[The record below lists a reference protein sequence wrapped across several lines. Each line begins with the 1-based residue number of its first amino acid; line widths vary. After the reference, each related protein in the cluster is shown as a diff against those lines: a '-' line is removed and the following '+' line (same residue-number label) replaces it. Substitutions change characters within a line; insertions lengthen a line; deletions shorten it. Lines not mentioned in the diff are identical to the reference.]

1 MAQARKYGWL
11 IVLLLALTSVANVG
25 IEKFRNPE
33 AQPAPELGAIP
44 HRIGEWES
52 GANLVMEQ
60 YVLDILRPDAYV
72 SREYRAPSGER
83 IYLFA
88 QFHGTNRWG
97 AHQPEVCFTSQGWT
111 IEYEKL
117 SSTMEKEL
125 PGTEVSAN
133 RFLAHRGSTTQ
144 IVLYWWFSSGNF
156 QTASRT
162 AQMISA
168 LKTQLF
174 TGKGGGNGFVEVSM
188 QVRPGQEAEDEERLR
203 RFAAEL
209 VPLIAAVIEAR
220 GQASS

>member
-1 MAQARKYGWL
+1 L
-11 IVLLLALTSVANVG
+11 IVLLLALTGAANVG

-33 AQPAPELGAIP
+33 AQAAPDLGAIP

-52 GANLVMEQ
+52 RGDLEMEPH
-60 YVLDILRPDAYV
+60 VLDILKPDAYV
-72 SREYRAPSGER
+72 TRDYKAPSGER

-117 SSTMEKEL
+117 TSTIQKEL
-125 PGTEVSAN
+125 PGTEVTAN
-133 RFLAHRGSTTQ
+133 RFLAHRGNSTQ

-156 QTASRT
+156 QSASRT
-162 AQMISA
+162 EQMLSA
-168 LKTQLF
+168 LKTQLL

-188 QVRPGQEAEDEERLR
+188 QVRPGQQVEDEERLR
-203 RFAAEL
+203 RFAGKL
-209 VPLIAAVIEAR
+209 VPLIRAVIEAR
-220 GQASS
+220 DQASS